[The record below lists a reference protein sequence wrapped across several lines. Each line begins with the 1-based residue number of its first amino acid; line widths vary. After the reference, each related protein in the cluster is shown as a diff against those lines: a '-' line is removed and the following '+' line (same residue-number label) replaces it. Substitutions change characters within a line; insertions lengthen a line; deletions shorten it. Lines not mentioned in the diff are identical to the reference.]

1 MKKRFGKH
9 HDLIV
14 LSIMFWTAIGV
25 GLLMGYLTN

>member
-9 HDLIV
+9 HDFIV
-14 LSIMFWTAIGV
+14 LWTMFWVAIIV

>member
-1 MKKRFGKH
+1 MEKRFGKH

-14 LSIMFWTAIGV
+14 LSIAFWTAVGV